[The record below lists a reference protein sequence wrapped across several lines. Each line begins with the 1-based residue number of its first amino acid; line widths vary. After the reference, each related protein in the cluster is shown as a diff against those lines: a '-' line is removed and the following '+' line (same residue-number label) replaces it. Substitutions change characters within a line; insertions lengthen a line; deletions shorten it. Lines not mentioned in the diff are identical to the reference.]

1 MVRFVARVRMI
12 APSSPARVRWP
23 STRTLGSRNSKMKRY
38 SEVHDTVV
46 GCLYHLCLILKLA
59 FRSAKVAVGFAS
71 RFLPSRWTAA
81 IVPRVKP

>member
-1 MVRFVARVRMI
+1 MRFVARVRMI

-23 STRTLGSRNSKMKRY
+23 STRTLGNSKMKRY